1 MFRIE
6 ENGQFRGTV
15 NFLDARLQDGAI
27 QDKHV
32 KDGANIAASKLQHQ
46 HRRTYAQASGSTPV
60 AEARVVHT
68 VVGTSGKLLGFR
80 CGCVSAPGA
89 GDSVVFDLLVN
100 GSSVLAGQ
108 VTVNDSQSNRE
119 LVAGTISNDSLQA
132 DDVIEVQVVSV
143 TGTSPKGAFAEV
155 DLEET
160 YA

>member
-15 NFLDARLQDGAI
+15 TFLDAKLQDGAV
-27 QDKHV
+27 QDRHV
-32 KDGANIAASKLQHQ
+32 QAAAGIAASKLQHQ
-46 HRRTYAQASGSTPV
+46 HRRTYAQASGALPV

-68 VVGTSGKLLGFR
+68 VVGASGKLLGFR
-80 CGCVSAPGA
+80 CGCVTAPSGS
-89 GDSVVFDLLVN
+89 DTVTFDLLVN

-108 VTVNDSQSNRE
+108 VTVNSGHSNRQ
-119 LVAGTISNDSLQA
+119 LVAGTINDDDLSA

-143 TGTSPKGAFAEV
+143 SGSSPKGAFAEV
-155 DLEET
+155 DLEES